1 MYRWKVWYVKGL
13 CLALPH
19 VVIPVNPI
27 AKDLIMCKEHTAHAT
42 VWQKEDM
49 EASFTKIITLTEG
62 MDEKLSLITW
72 CPNTLKQKARS
83 LVFTHLWSIWNETD
97 LCQEKSPSRRWG
109 FNLNE
114 WWVIRHLVR
123 GFYISVSRIMACMMT
138 KRIQELEVL
147 LPQPS
152 IRHPHLV

>member
-1 MYRWKVWYVKGL
+1 M
-13 CLALPH
+13 ALPH

-114 WWVIRHLVR
+114 WWVSIWYVVS
-123 GFYISVSRIMACMMT
+123 ISLY
-138 KRIQELEVL
+138 QESWPVWWLRESKSL
-147 LPQPS
+147 KSYCHSHPS
-152 IRHPHLV
+152 DIPI